1 MVFTTRGVGE
11 MELGD
16 GGPAQTVSITMQY
29 ERKMI
34 CRRIWETTDSSGTI
48 ACVPVVRMC
57 WSTMNMFVHQRVICN
72 VSRVRS
78 LMGRPGRAAH
88 LRPSERV
95 CRLDS
100 GLHVCD
106 QTKQGFKRASSEV
119 KTGGR
124 KTRWREVNQ
133 GVILSWRF

>member
-1 MVFTTRGVGE
+1 
-11 MELGD
+11 
-16 GGPAQTVSITMQY
+16 
-29 ERKMI
+29 
-34 CRRIWETTDSSGTI
+34 
-48 ACVPVVRMC
+48 
-57 WSTMNMFVHQRVICN
+57 MFVHQRVICN

-100 GLHVCD
+100 GLHACD
-106 QTKQGFKRASSEV
+106 QTKQGFKRASSEM
-119 KTGGR
+119 KMAGGE
-124 KTRWREVNQ
+124 WREVNQ

>member
-1 MVFTTRGVGE
+1 
-11 MELGD
+11 
-16 GGPAQTVSITMQY
+16 
-29 ERKMI
+29 
-34 CRRIWETTDSSGTI
+34 
-48 ACVPVVRMC
+48 
-57 WSTMNMFVHQRVICN
+57 MFVHQRVICN
-72 VSRVRS
+72 VSRVRL

-95 CRLDS
+95 RRLDS

-106 QTKQGFKRASSEV
+106 QTKQGFKRASSEM

-124 KTRWREVNQ
+124 KKRWREVNQ